1 MATRDCTTPQLLID
15 RFLPTYD
22 VTYVCETSVYASP
35 QDAYTA
41 IRETNLRDPIVDAL
55 FAVRELPLRI
65 GRRLRGE
72 KPTTTTRPKVT
83 FGDIVQLGPGW
94 VPLAEEPGV
103 ELVIGSVGRF
113 WRKDYGGRPVTA
125 DQFVL
130 FQEPGYAKLA
140 ISLAARP
147 AGTGCIVRYE
157 ARTATTDASAR
168 RTFRRY
174 WRLIAPG
181 VGLVMRRVLRRIK
194 AEAERPVALGV

>member
-1 MATRDCTTPQLLID
+1 
-15 RFLPTYD
+15 
-22 VTYVCETSVYASP
+22 
-35 QDAYTA
+35 
-41 IRETNLRDPIVDAL
+41 
-55 FAVRELPLRI
+55 
-65 GRRLRGE
+65 
-72 KPTTTTRPKVT
+72 VT
-83 FGDIVQLGPGW
+83 FGDIAQLGPGW

-113 WRKDYGGRPVTA
+113 WRKDYGGRPVTP
-125 DQFVL
+125 DQFVP

-147 AGTGCIVRYE
+147 VGSGCIVRYE
-157 ARTATTDASAR
+157 ARTATTDESAR